1 MLKFEYWNIL
11 KFSFSENPW
20 RLVKSNLKF
29 GIRSANLQQ
38 PAQSLQNWQRFQ
50 GFGQMESMPPS
61 VGLLCALTD
70 DKETQRD
77 WEKAVILL
85 WWHDFFSTYFH
96 DVKHLGFRQWNVVCV
111 VCVVCREWNAKTGV
125 LAASG
130 CATSKPYVRLR
141 HLGKFLGEQLKV
153 KSSKLTG
160 LTLIYKTYDIMI
172 YDDNDLLRT
181 VSLLFSLSM
190 YFLFG
195 GIISWVII
203 RVDWQ
208 NLEFEAVGAA
218 VACRQGLESVF
229 YNGTNVTDLVEDMVY
244 PDSWLSGFEAEPL
257 GKEWKGH
264 LRTLIS
270 FSYHIHIIFIYL
282 NGCRHLNYF
291 NLFWNSLVILCDLHF
306 QPLWCMGLVLMPK
319 LMSGLRSS
327 LMTLVG
333 TTIQHT
339 WNWHWWT
346 FPMPPWYLGPFAQ
359 LFKQQLSVQ
368 YLLLCNGHHM
378 TMR

>member
-96 DVKHLGFRQWNVVCV
+96 DVKHLGFRQSNVVCV

-130 CATSKPYVRLR
+130 CATSKPYMRLR

-208 NLEFEAVGAA
+208 NLEFEAV
-218 VACRQGLESVF
+218 ACCRMSPRLGERFLQWDKCDKSGGGHGVPRLLAERLRGWTV
-229 YNGTNVTDLVEDMVY
+229 GKGMERTPED
-244 PDSWLSGFEAEPL
+244 SHIIF
-257 GKEWKGH
+257 
-264 LRTLIS
+264 IS
-270 FSYHIHIIFIYL
+270 FSYHFHIPQWMQTFE
-282 NGCRHLNYF
+282 
-291 NLFWNSLVILCDLHF
+291 LF
-306 QPLWCMGLVLMPK
+306 
-319 LMSGLRSS
+319 
-327 LMTLVG
+327 
-333 TTIQHT
+333 
-339 WNWHWWT
+339 
-346 FPMPPWYLGPFAQ
+346 
-359 LFKQQLSVQ
+359 
-368 YLLLCNGHHM
+368 
-378 TMR
+378 